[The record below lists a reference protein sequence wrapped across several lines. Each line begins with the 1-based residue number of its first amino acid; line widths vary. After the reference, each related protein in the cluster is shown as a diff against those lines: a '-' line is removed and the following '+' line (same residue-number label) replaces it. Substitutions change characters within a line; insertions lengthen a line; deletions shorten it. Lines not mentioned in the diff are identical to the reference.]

1 MVNLIQPIT
10 IQQAYVGLLT
20 HGGENYEISDGGWL
34 MTTTA
39 MISPLW
45 SPKRTPDLPSRG
57 RTGLDSGS
65 IL

>member
-34 MTTTA
+34 MTMTV
-39 MISPLW
+39 MISPL
-45 SPKRTPDLPSRG
+45 
-57 RTGLDSGS
+57 
-65 IL
+65 